1 MNGRLR
7 AEASGLH
14 KTAGHETVEFW
25 FLGDLVVPMERDD
38 GEGRLDVSG
47 YNANRDSSPDLAQ
60 SYAEGALKNGVVGRR
75 WAGPGN
81 GSPRPYLRRTADEQL
96 LDRPMPVE
104 PVPRA
109 PDLGA
114 FTHTDAWRV
123 LRIQGEFVYG
133 INALAE
139 VGAAVSIFGSARFGE
154 SHPMYAAARRLGG
167 LLAHSG
173 FAVMTGGGPG
183 LMEAANRGAYEA
195 GGLSIGCNIELPAAQ
210 AGNPYTNLAV
220 NFRYFFVRKTMFVK
234 YSNGFVIFPGGF
246 GTLDELFEALTL
258 VQTRKVHRFPI
269 ILYHRPYW
277 QGLMNWIE
285 GTQLAEGTI
294 SPEDLNLLRLT
305 DSVEEARDLLVDCY
319 QRNCWPAWKR
329 SHGVQRDV
337 QPLGRP
343 ATDPQ
348 RKDPER

>member
-1 MNGRLR
+1 
-7 AEASGLH
+7 
-14 KTAGHETVEFW
+14 
-25 FLGDLVVPMERDD
+25 MERDGEDRSD
-38 GEGRLDVSG
+38 GTGVDAHRQS
-47 YNANRDSSPDLAQ
+47 RPDAGQ
-60 SYAEGALKNGVVGRR
+60 SYADGGVANGAARRR
-75 WAGPGN
+75 WAGPGM
-81 GSPRPYLRRTADEQL
+81 GSPRSNVRRTADEQL

-123 LRIQGEFVYG
+123 LRIQGEFVSG

-154 SHPMYAAARRLGG
+154 SHPMYAAARRLGD

-173 FAVMTGGGPG
+173 FAVITGGGPG
-183 LMEAANRGAYEA
+183 VMEAANRGAYEA
-195 GGLSIGCNIELPAAQ
+195 GGLSIGCNIELPSEQ
-210 AGNPYTNLAV
+210 AGNRYTNLAV

-258 VQTRKVHRFPI
+258 VQTRKVSRFPI

-277 QGLMNWIE
+277 QGLLSWIE
-285 GTQLAEGTI
+285 HTQLAEGTI
-294 SPEDLNLLRLT
+294 APEDLNLLMLT
-305 DSVEEARDLLVDCY
+305 DSVDEARDMLVDCY
-319 QRNCWPAWKR
+319 QRRCWTTWKR
-329 SHGVQRDV
+329 S
-337 QPLGRP
+337 LGAEMDAQFPDSP
-343 ATDPQ
+343 ATAPDPGKADGQ
-348 RKDPER
+348 